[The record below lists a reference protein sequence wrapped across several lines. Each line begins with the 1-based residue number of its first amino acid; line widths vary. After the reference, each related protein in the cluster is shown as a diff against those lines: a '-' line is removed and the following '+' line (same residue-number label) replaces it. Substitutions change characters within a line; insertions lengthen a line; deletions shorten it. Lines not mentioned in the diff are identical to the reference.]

1 MATKPSAFAVHLFT
15 GTGAVFG
22 LLAMLGAADRDWLSM
37 FLWLGVGLIVD
48 GIDGPLA
55 RKVDIKKNAAN
66 WDGSLLDLVI
76 DYLTYVFIPAFAL
89 YYSGLLPGAVG
100 MFAVFLM
107 TLTSVVYFADTR
119 MKAKDNSFVGFP
131 AVWHMPLLVLFVF
144 QPAHWVTLLVVVAL
158 SLGQFTSLK
167 FIHPVRTERWR
178 RFNLPV
184 MFVWFLLAAWSVA
197 VDMDPPAVI
206 RAALLVTS
214 LWLLVAGIVMQII
227 PERNEGR
234 RAA

>member
-15 GTGAVFG
+15 GTGAVFA
-22 LLAMLGAADRDWLSM
+22 LLAMLGAADRNWLSM

-89 YYSGLLPGAVG
+89 YYSELLPGAMG
-100 MFAVFLM
+100 MFAVFMM

-144 QPAHWVTLLVVVAL
+144 QPAHWVTLVVVVAL

-167 FIHPVRTERWR
+167 FIHPVRTVRWR

-184 MFVWFLLAAWSVA
+184 MFFWFLLAAWSVA
-197 VDMDPPAVI
+197 VDMQPPGAVE
-206 RAALLVTS
+206 AALLVSS

-227 PERNEGR
+227 PERNEGSS
-234 RAA
+234 AA